1 MMGQKD
7 EELKKKKKKLL
18 FGGGQRAL
26 VLSWQKDWLETLWC
40 PSIIS
45 ISLLGCVESSLIR
58 RKSNLHF
65 VYYWCVFGLGLKMK
79 IISLFSLFLLL
90 FMGHTA
96 LFGIIYRVS
105 TVLFQ
110 LIFTFIY
117 NIFNNNFSVSTKYAV
132 SKHILIII
140 FENSRFLLV

>member
-1 MMGQKD
+1 
-7 EELKKKKKKLL
+7 
-18 FGGGQRAL
+18 
-26 VLSWQKDWLETLWC
+26 
-40 PSIIS
+40 
-45 ISLLGCVESSLIR
+45 
-58 RKSNLHF
+58 
-65 VYYWCVFGLGLKMK
+65 MK

-96 LFGIIYRVS
+96 LFDIIYGVS

-117 NIFNNNFSVSTKYAV
+117 NTFNNNFSVSTKYAV